1 MKFPVEFMGQNN
13 GSILF
18 TNGQD
23 AEVLTPDKNELIET
37 LFSKIEE
44 DFPEAF
50 AALADIYQA
59 SERNLSWFKYTMV
72 TRFIKCNFGRYDI
85 HEYDMEVDGKLNL
98 ELVDCPLRGECKY
111 ENVICMPKKK
121 NSLST
126 REMEIVALSATGKTC
141 IEIADELC
149 ISVWTVNAH
158 IKNIL
163 GKLKSHSIK
172 QAITWYNENKDSFK

>member
-1 MKFPVEFMGQNN
+1 MKFPIEFMGQNN
-13 GSILF
+13 GSVLF

-23 AEVLTPDKNELIET
+23 ADVLTPDKNDVIDM

-50 AALADIYQA
+50 AAMADIYHA
-59 SERNLSWFKYTMV
+59 SERNLSWFKYTV
-72 TRFIKCNFGRYDI
+72 VKRFIKCNFGRNDI
-85 HEYDMEVDGKLNL
+85 HEYDIEADGKLNL
-98 ELVDCPLRGECKY
+98 ERVDCPLRGECRY
-111 ENVICMPKKK
+111 ENIICMPKKK
-121 NSLST
+121 NSISA
-126 REMEIVALSATGKTC
+126 REMEIVALSATGKTGV
-141 IEIADELC
+141 EIAETLC

-163 GKLKSHSIK
+163 GKLNSHSIK